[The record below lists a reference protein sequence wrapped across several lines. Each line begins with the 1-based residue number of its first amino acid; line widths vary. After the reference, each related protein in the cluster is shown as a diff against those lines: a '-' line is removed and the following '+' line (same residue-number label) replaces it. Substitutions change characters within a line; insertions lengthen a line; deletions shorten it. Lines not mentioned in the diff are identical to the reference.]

1 MRNSLD
7 PLAWL
12 DCTTTQRESSTGKVT
27 APTVGQRVNLCG
39 TLPKGVLHVLNR
51 PGVSVTWDRGELH
64 FHVAPEALTK
74 AELTLLLGHKEE
86 VGGWLLLHKLL
97 EAGYSLRLQ
106 PSEYGPGYVLIP
118 TNPPTPRRTGGKRS
132 CGNGRQGGRGNGR
145 QGGDFQA
152 LFELYDTFHDSAVA
166 LLLDACRLLKI
177 NPVDWPKAAER
188 FVREAVL
195 HVQER
200 ELA

>member
-27 APTVGQRVNLCG
+27 APTAGQRVNLCG
-39 TLPKGVLHVLNR
+39 TPPKCVLHVLNR
-51 PGVSVTWDRGELH
+51 PGVSVTWERGELH

-86 VGGWLLLHKLL
+86 VGGWLLLHKLW

-118 TNPPTPRRTGGKRS
+118 TNPPTPRRTGARGVVVTGSRGVVVTGGK
-132 CGNGRQGGRGNGR
+132 GVVVTGGRGVTS
-145 QGGDFQA
+145 QPS
-152 LFELYDTFHDSAVA
+152 LPSTTLSTTP
-166 LLLDACRLLKI
+166 RLPCYWTPAGYSRLI
-177 NPVDWPKAAER
+177 
-188 FVREAVL
+188 L
-195 HVQER
+195 
-200 ELA
+200 

>member
-27 APTVGQRVNLCG
+27 APTAGQRVNLCG
-39 TLPKGVLHVLNR
+39 TPPKCVLHVLNR
-51 PGVSVTWDRGELH
+51 PGVSVTWERGELH

-74 AELTLLLGHKEE
+74 AELALLLGHKEE

-118 TNPPTPRRTGGKRS
+118 TGKPS
-132 CGNGRQGGRGNGR
+132 QPV
-145 QGGDFQA
+145 DFPA

-177 NPVDWPKAAER
+177 DPVDWPKAAER
-188 FVREAVL
+188 FARESAQYTKAL
-195 HVQER
+195 R
-200 ELA
+200 ECNEAGPS

>member
-27 APTVGQRVNLCG
+27 APTVGQRDLCG
-39 TLPKGVLHVLNR
+39 TPPKGVLHVLNR
-51 PGVSVTWDRGELH
+51 PGVSVTWERGQLH
-64 FHVAPEALTK
+64 FHVAPKALTQD
-74 AELTLLLGHKEE
+74 ELALLEAHKQE
-86 VGGWLLLHKLL
+86 VGGWLLLHTLWD
-97 EAGYSLRLQ
+97 AGYSLRLQ

-132 CGNGRQGGRGNGR
+132 CGDRG
-145 QGGDFQA
+145 QVGDFPA

-177 NPVDWPKAAER
+177 DPVNWPKAAER
-188 FVREAVL
+188 FAREAVL

>member
-132 CGNGRQGGRGNGR
+132 CGDRG
-145 QGGDFQA
+145 QVGDFPA
-152 LFELYDTFHDSAVA
+152 LFDLYDKFHDQAVD
-166 LLLDACRLLKI
+166 LLIETCRRVGIAPEHWHRWVEKI
-177 NPVDWPKAAER
+177 AANSQK
-188 FVREAVL
+188 VL
-195 HVQER
+195 TEFGD
-200 ELA
+200 E

>member
-1 MRNSLD
+1 MKHPNTLD
-7 PLAWL
+7 ISNHPE
-12 DCTTTQRESSTGKVT
+12 TRPES
-27 APTVGQRVNLCG
+27 P
-39 TLPKGVLHVLNR
+39 PYFLHWLNR
-51 PGVSVTWDRGELH
+51 PGVKVVWENGKLRLG
-64 FHVAPEALTK
+64 VKPGALT
-74 AELTLLLGHKEE
+74 AEEVALLLGHKEE

-118 TNPPTPRRTGGKRS
+118 TGKPS
-132 CGNGRQGGRGNGR
+132 QPV
-145 QGGDFQA
+145 DFPA

-177 NPVDWPKAAER
+177 APVDWPKAAER

-195 HVQER
+195 HLQER

>member
-27 APTVGQRVNLCG
+27 APTAGQRVNLCG
-39 TLPKGVLHVLNR
+39 TPPKCVLHVLNR
-51 PGVSVTWDRGELH
+51 PGVSVTWERGELH

-74 AELTLLLGHKEE
+74 AELALLLGHKEE

-118 TNPPTPRRTGGKRS
+118 TGKPS
-132 CGNGRQGGRGNGR
+132 QPV
-145 QGGDFQA
+145 DFPA

-166 LLLDACRLLKI
+166 LLLDACQLLKI
-177 NPVDWPKAAER
+177 APADWPKTAER
-188 FVREAVL
+188 WVREAVL